1 VATSDARS
9 GFASGSAPGLIL
21 GLLLAL
27 ASAVVPNLDSSSTPP
42 VVVEPPAAPTAGA
55 TDTSTADV
63 EAMLLQL
70 TEAPEGTRF
79 GYSRDRFKHWI
90 DADGD
95 GCDTRQEVLIEESL
109 VPATSEETRCFTIA
123 GQWLSLYDD
132 RTFLVPG
139 GLDIDHMV
147 PLAEAWE
154 SGAAGWDDTRRQ
166 DYANDLGHPEAL
178 IAVSLSSNRSK
189 GDRDP
194 AEWKPPHTGV
204 WCHYAKDWVTV
215 KFAWGLSADEAEVSA
230 LRDLLATC

>member
-1 VATSDARS
+1 VARS
-9 GFASGSAPGLIL
+9 ETGAGFASGNTPGLIL

-27 ASAVVPNLDSSSTPP
+27 ASAVVPNLDSSSAPP
-42 VVVEPPAAPTAGA
+42 VVVEPAPSRTAEA
-55 TDTSTADV
+55 PEASTADV

-70 TEAPEGTRF
+70 TVAPEGTRT

-95 GCDTRQEVLIEESL
+95 GCDTRQEVLIDESL

-123 GQWLSLYDD
+123 GQWLSLYDG

-166 DYANDLGHPEAL
+166 DYANDLDHPQAL

-194 AEWKPPHTGV
+194 AEWKPPDTGF
-204 WCHYAKDWVTV
+204 WCQYGKDWVTV
-215 KFAWGLSADEAEVSA
+215 KFAWDLSADEAEVSA